1 MMHTR
6 EIYLAGGCYWGVEK
20 YMASLAG
27 VKETEVGFAN
37 GRADIAGPTYEQV
50 RYENT
55 GHAETVRVV
64 YDPSVLPFK
73 ALLRLFYKIIDPT
86 SVDRQG
92 EDVGHQYRT
101 GVYYTDPS
109 DLSVILATLKELEAQ
124 VGVPLAVE
132 ALPLEHF
139 WPAEE
144 YHQKYLDKNPAGYCH
159 VPMELIRWAQ
169 TADPAEFMD

>member
-1 MMHTR
+1 MAAR

-20 YMASLAG
+20 YMSNLKG
-27 VKETEVGFAN
+27 VLKTTVGFAN
-37 GRADIAGPTYEQV
+37 GNTDAPTYQQV

-55 GHAETVRVV
+55 GHAETVRVE
-64 YDPSVLPFK
+64 YDPEVL
-73 ALLRLFYKIIDPT
+73 ALPVLLDLFYLIIDPT

-101 GVYYTDPS
+101 GVYYVYDE
-109 DLSVILATLKELEAQ
+109 DEEVIRESRNRLERRIGA
-124 VGVPLAVE
+124 PLAME
-132 ALPLEHF
+132 TCRLDQF

-159 VPMELIRWAQ
+159 VPFDKIQWIK
-169 TADPAEFMD
+169 TVDPAAYRAE